1 MGNFMSFKIAV
12 ATSDGVNIDTEYSK
26 APKFLIIN
34 VDDEGNYHN
43 EGYLHNYSISV
54 NGCGSCESCKSGC
67 QSNEAEFLWECSYVL
82 ATSFSHRITKLLNR
96 IYIDT
101 LEVRLTIAE
110 AVPKVIAFENRR
122 SNFGK
127 NLKTSVWVP
136 PRNITHDYVPQDDYS
151 ADASEDQV
159 ENASQADLNLNS
171 ERIGKNRV
179 AFASSDGKVVN
190 RHFGH
195 ADLFYIYELHDNLA
209 YFVEKRS
216 VNSCC
221 NGGGH
226 TIDSFNAV
234 ASTIADCRAVV
245 VAKIGQ
251 GASSFLENKGFEVF
265 EAPYLI
271 SRVLDK
277 IIKDRLLE
285 SAA

>member
-1 MGNFMSFKIAV
+1 MSFKIAV
-12 ATSDGVNIDTEYSK
+12 ATSDGINIDTDYSK
-26 APKFLIIN
+26 ATKFLILN
-34 VDDEGNYHN
+34 VDDEGNYQK
-43 EGYLHNYSISV
+43 EGYLHNYSLSID
-54 NGCGSCESCKSGC
+54 GCGSCVGCHGGC
-67 QSNEAEFLWECSYVL
+67 QANETEFLWECSYVL

-101 LEVRLTIAE
+101 LEVNLPIEE

-136 PRNITHDYVPQDDYS
+136 PRNAAEEYVPQNDS
-151 ADASEDQV
+151 AAD
-159 ENASQADLNLNS
+159 NAPAVTEKERVHIPSVVSNS
-171 ERIGKNRV
+171 TGLTRV
-179 AFASSDGKVVN
+179 AVASSDGKVVN

-195 ADLFYIYELHDNLA
+195 AQDFYIYELRDNLA
-209 YFVEKRS
+209 YFLEKRS
-216 VNSCC
+216 VQSCC

-226 TIDSFNAV
+226 TFDSFNAV
-234 ASTIADCRAVV
+234 ASIIADCKAVV